1 MASVKGHLLF
11 SEQGELPVYGY
22 FFEDVTNTKELLA
35 KAKSGDLNVCLVSSR
50 VVVDPF
56 QLQVAIALA
65 VASRSSGQM
74 KTKSIFAEILYCM
87 SPSTSIIDSFKKF
100 GVSER
105 DSTLIAII
113 FDKGENIEDLIKG
126 KMISLEDGIK
136 QHGDLPFLTK
146 LFAIKKEESET
157 SNPIDSIVTRLAAK
171 CVM

>member
-1 MASVKGHLLF
+1 MFKVTYQTLHRNNCLNSECF
-11 SEQGELPVYGY
+11 SCAVFHFPFLI
-22 FFEDVTNTKELLA
+22 
-35 KAKSGDLNVCLVSSR
+35 GDLNVCLVSSR

-126 KMISLEDGIK
+126 SSTNFTANG
-136 QHGDLPFLTK
+136 TT
-146 LFAIKKEESET
+146 KKEIIRTLKFNILDTHLCMIAS
-157 SNPIDSIVTRLAAK
+157 R
-171 CVM
+171 